1 MSRGQT
7 PRTPEYFPK
16 MKDRAVGRKQAK
28 RHRSIQEFTRSLTLF
43 AQAVRG
49 FGNTV
54 EQAGKAMNE
63 QMSASY
69 GRFNDVSP
77 K

>member
-16 MKDRAVGRKQAK
+16 MKDRSVGRKQAK
-28 RHRSIQEFTRSLTLF
+28 RRRSIQEFTRSLTLL
-43 AQAVRG
+43 AQAMST
-49 FGNTV
+49 FGSTV
-54 EQAGKAMNE
+54 KQAGKAMNE
-63 QMSASY
+63 LMSTAHW
-69 GRFNDVSP
+69 RFNDVSP